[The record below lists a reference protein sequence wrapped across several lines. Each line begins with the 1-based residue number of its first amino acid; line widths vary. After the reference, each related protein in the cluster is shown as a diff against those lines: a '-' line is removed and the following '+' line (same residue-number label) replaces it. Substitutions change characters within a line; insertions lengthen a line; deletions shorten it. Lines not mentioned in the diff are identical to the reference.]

1 MPLSKFPHKGRY
13 RDHCLPD
20 MNVTRT
26 DTSSLEYVVWRMTQQ
41 RWEDRVHDFDEMR
54 RLVDRVTRL

>member
-1 MPLSKFPHKGRY
+1 
-13 RDHCLPD
+13 